1 MSSPHVEGTVLCVG
15 SCKHQSNVLQHN
27 GCLDF
32 AGVMSITLCALVL
45 YVGFGSDGVEG
56 LSRSELLILVGDETK
71 LW

>member
-1 MSSPHVEGTVLCVG
+1 
-15 SCKHQSNVLQHN
+15 
-27 GCLDF
+27 
-32 AGVMSITLCALVL
+32 VL